1 MNSVEI
7 GHLFTWYLIL
17 LILGLS
23 SLPTC
28 LLLFKNFWDKG
39 YAFAKTISLILITF
53 FVFVLSSAKLIPFS
67 QSSLSW
73 LVIGLVAFNYLFLKK
88 KYFKN
93 SKLIDFFKPH
103 LAKILLQELIFFSL
117 LAFWTYVRGF
127 RPEIDNLEKPMDW
140 GFVNSTLK
148 TTYLPPLDMWFS
160 GQFINYYYF
169 GHLIHAVITK
179 ISSVPSTIAYNLS
192 IATVLALTFSQTLS
206 LSASLIKN
214 SLKKISFLKIFL
226 LALTSSV
233 LITFGGNLHHLYKIT
248 KINIQNNQKLV
259 LSLDEFKKASLT
271 YWYPDATRFIGY
283 DPDIE
288 DKTIHEFPI
297 YSFVVADLHGHMNNI
312 PVFLLFLSFI
322 FTIFT
327 NFKTN
332 SFINWPLIGG
342 AGFLLSISY
351 MSNAWDFANLGL
363 FFAVFTLIYN
373 LYQPSSP
380 PNPTSSPSNPTS
392 SPSNPTSLRG
402 ACDEAISS
410 PTSSPAKRSNLFTI
424 FLKTLIN
431 GLLTIVSW
439 FIFTFP
445 FSRNFQPMMEGLK
458 WSDSHSPFWQ
468 LFILYGGFWLINL
481 PFLFIFKKYLHKKIK
496 YPSVGQIFVLCL
508 ILTATI
514 LIVLPEIFYVKDI
527 YIYSHR
533 RANTMFKLVYAA
545 FMMYSISASY
555 VLSSFTQLKNKAIK
569 RIYKF
574 VFVLVFLIHSTY
586 AYFAINSNYGGLKNF
601 QGLDGFVWYQN
612 RYPDT
617 FKAIEWLNNNLTGQ
631 PLILEAVG
639 DSYTDFNLVSSATG
653 LPTVEGWIVHEWL
666 WRGGYDQP
674 AARQQDVEAIYQSV
688 DVESL
693 RPLVQKYSIDYILI
707 GDKEFEKYPNLNQD
721 NIAQISDLVFQ
732 SNQTKIYKVKK

>member
-7 GHLFTWYLIL
+7 GHLFTWYLTLFIL
-17 LILGLS
+17 SLS

-39 YAFAKTISLILITF
+39 YAFAKTISLTLITF

-103 LAKILLQELIFFSL
+103 LGKILLQELIFFSL

-140 GFVNSTLK
+140 GFVNSALK

-214 SLKKISFLKIFL
+214 SLKKISFFKIFL

-373 LYQPSSP
+373 LYQP
-380 PNPTSSPSNPTS
+380 SSPSNPTS

>member
-1 MNSVEI
+1 MNSVELS
-7 GHLFTWYLIL
+7 HLFTWYLTL
-17 LILGLS
+17 LILSLS

-28 LLLFKNFWDKG
+28 FLLFKNFWDKG
-39 YAFAKTISLILITF
+39 YAFAKTISLILVTF
-53 FVFVLSSAKLIPFS
+53 VVFVLSSVKLITFS

-73 LVIGLVAFNYLFLKK
+73 LVIGLVAFNYFLLKK

-103 LAKILLQELIFFSL
+103 LGKILLQEFIFFCL

-140 GFVNSTLK
+140 GFVNSALK

-160 GQFINYYYF
+160 GEFINYYYF

-179 ISSVPSTIAYNLS
+179 ISSVPSNISYNLS
-192 IATVLALTFSQTLS
+192 MATVLALTFTQTLS
-206 LSASLIKN
+206 LSASLIKT
-214 SLKKISFLKIFL
+214 SLKKFSFFKIFL

-248 KINIQNNQKLV
+248 KINIQNNQKLI
-259 LSLDEFKKASLT
+259 LNLDEFKKASLS

-312 PVFLLFLSFI
+312 PVFLLFLGFI

-327 NFKTN
+327 NFKST
-332 SFINWPLIGG
+332 SFLNWPLIGG

-363 FFAVFTLIYN
+363 FFALFTLVYN
-373 LYQPSSP
+373 LFNSK
-380 PNPTSSPSNPTS
+380 NMFDA
-392 SPSNPTSLRG
+392 L
-402 ACDEAISS
+402 
-410 PTSSPAKRSNLFTI
+410 
-424 FLKTLIN
+424 LKTFIN
-431 GLLTIVSW
+431 GLLTIISW

-468 LFILYGGFWLINL
+468 LFILYGGFWLINI
-481 PFLFIFKKYLHKKIK
+481 PFLLIFKKYLHQKIK
-496 YPSVGQIFVLCL
+496 PPSVSQIFVLCL

-555 VLSSFTQLKNKAIK
+555 VLSSFDQLKNKTVK

-574 VFVLVFLIHSTY
+574 IFLLVFLIHSTY
-586 AYFAINSNYGGLKNF
+586 SYYAIKSNYGGLKDF
-601 QGLDGFVWYQN
+601 QGLDGMVWYQN

-617 FKAIEWLNNNLTGQ
+617 FNAIDWLNNNVKGQ
-631 PLILEAVG
+631 PVILEAVG
-639 DSYTDFNLVSSATG
+639 DSYTDFNMVSSATG
-653 LPTVEGWIVHEWL
+653 FPTVEGWIVHEWL

-688 DVESL
+688 DVDSL
-693 RPLVQKYSIDYILI
+693 RPLVQKYSIDYILV
-707 GDKEFEKYPNLNQD
+707 GDKEFEKYPNLNQE
-721 NIAQISDLVFQ
+721 NIAQISELVFQ
-732 SNQTKIYKVKK
+732 SNLTKIYKVRK

>member
-103 LAKILLQELIFFSL
+103 LGKILLQELIFFSL

-140 GFVNSTLK
+140 GFVNSALK

-214 SLKKISFLKIFL
+214 SLKKISFFKIFL

-380 PNPTSSPSNPTS
+380 SNPTSSPSNPTS

-410 PTSSPAKRSNLFTI
+410 TTSSPAKRSNLFTI

-688 DVESL
+688 DVDSL

>member
-7 GHLFTWYLIL
+7 GHLFTWYLTL
-17 LILGLS
+17 LILSLS

-39 YAFAKTISLILITF
+39 YAFAKTISLILVTF
-53 FVFVLSSAKLIPFS
+53 LVFVLSSVKLISFS

-73 LVIGLVAFNYLFLKK
+73 LVIGLVAFNYFFLKK
-88 KYFKN
+88 KYFKS
-93 SKLIDFFKPH
+93 SKLIDFIKPH
-103 LAKILLQELIFFSL
+103 LGKIILQELIFFGF

-140 GFVNSTLK
+140 GFVNSALK

-192 IATVLALTFSQTLS
+192 MATVLAFTFTQTLS
-206 LSASLIKN
+206 LSASLIKVGF
-214 SLKKISFLKIFL
+214 KKFSFLKIFL

-259 LSLDEFKKASLT
+259 LSLPEFKKASLS

-312 PVFLLFLSFI
+312 PVFLLFLGFI
-322 FTIFT
+322 FTIYT
-327 NFKTN
+327 NFKSTL
-332 SFINWPLIGG
+332 FFNWPLVGG

-363 FFAVFTLIYN
+363 FFALFTLVYN
-373 LYQPSSP
+373 LC
-380 PNPTSSPSNPTS
+380 SPSLQ
-392 SPSNPTSLRG
+392 SNPTSLR
-402 ACDEAISS
+402 AE
-410 PTSSPAKRSNLFTI
+410 RSNLFTVL
-424 FLKTLIN
+424 LKTFVN

-445 FSRNFQPMMEGLK
+445 FSRNFEPMMEGLK

-468 LFILYGGFWLINL
+468 LFILYGGFWLINI

-496 YPSVGQIFVLCL
+496 PPSVSQIFVLCL

-574 VFVLVFLIHSTY
+574 IFVLVFLIHSTY
-586 AYFAINSNYGGLKNF
+586 AYFAVNSNYGGLKNF
-601 QGLDGFVWYQN
+601 QGLDGMVWYQN

-617 FKAIEWLNNNLTGQ
+617 FNAINWLNNNVVGQ
-631 PLILEAVG
+631 PVILEAVG
-639 DSYTDFNLVSSATG
+639 DSYTDFNMVSSATG
-653 LPTVEGWIVHEWL
+653 FPTVEGWIVHEWL

-674 AARQQDVEAIYQSV
+674 AARQQDVEAIYQSIDV
-688 DVESL
+688 DSL
-693 RPLVQKYSIDYILI
+693 RPLVQKYSIDYILV
-707 GDKEFEKYPNLNQD
+707 GDKEFEKYPNLNQE

-732 SNQTKIYKVKK
+732 SNLTKIYKVRK

>member
-103 LAKILLQELIFFSL
+103 LGKILLQELIFFSL

-140 GFVNSTLK
+140 GFVNSALK

-214 SLKKISFLKIFL
+214 SLKKISFFKIFL

-380 PNPTSSPSNPTS
+380 SNPTSSPSKPTS

-410 PTSSPAKRSNLFTI
+410 TTSSPAKRSNLFTI

-688 DVESL
+688 DVDSL